1 MSVSG
6 ELQQLLHSWL
16 PGQRWFP
23 AKGRGISIS
32 ELSTVQVFDRRGAD
46 GAATGRNHIL
56 LLDSGDRMDIIQVPL
71 TFRTSALDAPDSACL
86 GEVDDLTLGRCHVY
100 DGIHDPE
107 FVRALASLITGRRSH
122 RDRTIAGRTVAGIAQ
137 PAITEAPT
145 TAFAGEQSNSSV
157 VIADRSAPAILKLFR
172 VLSAGANPDVE
183 VTAALSAAGCTA
195 VPQTMGWLEGTWFD
209 PASHEP
215 VSGHLAVLSEY
226 IADSTDAWAGAVD
239 AARRDLDF
247 SDSARQL
254 GLAVA
259 RIHRT
264 LSDVFGAHHPT
275 PAESVGIVE
284 GLTDRVRWAMSEARD
299 VLAPYREQLT
309 GHIDRL
315 RGIDDIGP
323 VQRIHGDLHLGQV
336 LHSEERGWVV
346 LDFEGEPLR
355 PLSERSEPDVPLRD
369 VVGILRSFDY
379 AANFVALEDPDSA
392 SRDAL
397 FARTSAWA
405 QRAATAFLAG
415 YARESG
421 QPTIS
426 TDPLLRVYW
435 LDKALYEVV
444 YELRNRPSWL
454 QVPLRPLGAILS
466 NESEVTGG
474 PAAEPTAPGEPTAE
488 PAAAS
493 GRPAAEPAAPASSP
507 TAEAATASGGPT
519 AEPAASA
526 GVAAEPIAS
535 DSRRADGAGSPPT
548 PRPVSED
555 VLRQVSDGTYHDP
568 HSVLG
573 AHQDADGTVTIRT
586 CQHLAKSVVARTPTD
601 TIPLAHEYGG
611 IFTAAFRP
619 ADGVIPEYRLETSY
633 TGDDLQVKDDPYRFL
648 PTLGDMDLHLIGEGR
663 HEELW
668 TVLGAHPR
676 RYPGVQGDIT
686 GTSFAVWAPNA
697 QAVRVI
703 GDFNSWNGAGHA
715 MRSLGSSGVWE
726 LFIPGVGA
734 GDVYKF
740 EILSRHGQWLQKAD
754 PMAFGTEVPPA
765 TGSVV
770 TESRYTFHDD
780 EWIARRSSSDPHDAP
795 VSVYEVHLGSWRLG
809 LGYREL
815 AAQLVDYVVEL
826 GFTHVEFMPVAE
838 HPFGGSWGYQVTSY
852 YAPTS
857 RFGHPDEFRFLVDS
871 LHRAGIGVILD
882 WVPAHFPKDEFA
894 LAKFDGEALYEH
906 PDPQRGEHPDWGTL
920 IFDYGR
926 REVRN
931 FLVANALYWFDQ
943 FHIDGLRVDAVASM
957 LYLDYS
963 REEGQWSPNRE
974 GGRENLEAI
983 DFLQEVNATAYRR
996 FPGILMIA
1004 EESTAFPGVTA
1015 PTSGG
1020 GLGFGLKW
1028 NMGWMHDSLG
1038 YISTDPLFRQYQHNQ
1053 LTFSI
1058 VYAFSENYL
1067 LPISH
1072 DEVVHGKGS
1081 LLRKMPGDRWQQLA
1095 NVRAFLAYQW
1105 AHPGKQL
1112 IFMGTEFGQE
1122 AEWSH
1127 DHGLDWWLTDDPRH
1141 SGVQRLVSSLN
1152 DVYRSTPALYARDNQ
1167 PGGFQWLD
1175 GADSARNVVSFVR
1188 WDRDGRPLV
1197 CVANFAG
1204 TTHDSYR
1211 LALPSEGTWIERVNT
1226 DAEQYGG
1233 SGVGNMG
1240 RVTAVPGHHMGQP
1253 AHADLRLPP
1262 LGVLYLTPEE

>member
-6 ELQQLLHSWL
+6 ELQRLLHSWL
-16 PGQRWFP
+16 PAQRWFP

-32 ELSTVQVFDRRGAD
+32 ALSSVQVFDRALAGDAV
-46 GAATGRNHIL
+46 TGRNHIL
-56 LLDSGDRMDIIQVPL
+56 MLDSGDRMDIIQVPL
-71 TFRTSALDAPDSACL
+71 TFRVSRLDAPDSAYL
-86 GEVDDLTLGRCHVY
+86 GEVDDITLGRRHVY
-100 DGIHDPE
+100 DGVHDPE
-107 FVRALASLITGRRSH
+107 FVRAIASLITSGRTH
-122 RDRTIAGRTVAGIAQ
+122 ADRKLAGRTVAGIQQ
-137 PAITEAPT
+137 PTITGAPT
-145 TAFAGEQSNSSV
+145 KVITGEQSNSSI
-157 VIADRSAPAILKLFR
+157 VISDRSAPAILKLFR

-183 VTAALSAAGCTA
+183 VTAALSAASCTS
-195 VPQTMGWLEGTWFD
+195 VPQTMGWLEGKWFN
-209 PASHEP
+209 P
-215 VSGHLAVLSEY
+215 VSLKEESGHFAVLSEF
-226 IADSTDAWAGAVD
+226 IAGSTDAWAAAVQ
-239 AARRDLDF
+239 AAQLDLDF
-247 SDSARQL
+247 SEPADQL
-254 GLAVA
+254 GIAVA
-259 RIHRT
+259 RIHKT
-264 LSDVFGAHHPT
+264 LSDVFGARHPG
-275 PAESVGIVE
+275 PAQTGRIVD
-284 GLTDRVRWAMSEARD
+284 GLQKRVLWALSEARD
-299 VLAPYREQLT
+299 VLSPYNEQLHE
-309 GHIDRL
+309 HISRL
-315 RGIDDIGP
+315 GDIDNVGM

-336 LHSEERGWVV
+336 LHSEARGWVV

-355 PLSERSEPDVPLRD
+355 PLSERSHPDVPLRD

-379 AANFVALEDPDSA
+379 AANFVALEDPDPA
-392 SRDAL
+392 SRDVVSK
-397 FARTSAWA
+397 RTAAWA
-405 QRAATAFLAG
+405 QKASAAFLDG

-421 QPTIS
+421 QPAIG

-444 YELRNRPSWL
+444 YELRNRPNWL
-454 QVPLRPLGAILS
+454 QVPLRSVGAILN

-474 PAAEPTAPGEPTAE
+474 PAAEAAKPEAEEAGRAEVAADTTADSEAVG
-488 PAAAS
+488 
-493 GRPAAEPAAPASSP
+493 SP
-507 TAEAATASGGPT
+507 AEAAAPEASESESGFENDGT
-519 AEPAASA
+519 DMADAE
-526 GVAAEPIAS
+526 S
-535 DSRRADGAGSPPT
+535 DPEFSGSPS
-548 PRPVSED
+548 PRPVSQD
-555 VLRQVSDGTYHDP
+555 VLQRVSDGSYHNP

-573 AHQDADGTVTIRT
+573 AHQDADGTVTIRA
-586 CQHLAKSVVARTPTD
+586 CKHLAKSVVARTPTE
-601 TIPLAHEYGG
+601 TIPLTHEYGG
-611 IFTAAFRP
+611 IFSAAFRP
-619 ADGVIPEYRLETSY
+619 ADGLIPEYRLETSY
-633 TGDDLQVKDDPYRFL
+633 IDDDLHVTDDPYRFV
-648 PTLGDMDLHLIGEGR
+648 PTLGEMDLHLIGEGR

-676 RYPGVQGDIT
+676 RYPGNQGDIS
-686 GTSFAVWAPNA
+686 GTSFAVWAPAA
-697 QAVRVI
+697 QAVRVV
-703 GDFNSWNGAGHA
+703 GDFNGWNGVGHA

-726 LFIPGVGA
+726 LFIPGVGVGNA
-734 GDVYKF
+734 YKF

-754 PMAFGTEVPPA
+754 PMAFGTELPPA
-765 TGSVV
+765 TGSVI
-770 TESRYTFHDD
+770 TESRYTFNDD
-780 EWIARRSSSDPHDAP
+780 EWIAQRSSTNPHDAP
-795 VSVYEVHLGSWRLG
+795 VSAYEVHLGSWRLG

-815 AAQLVDYVVEL
+815 ATELVDYVVEL

-871 LHRAGIGVILD
+871 LHQAGIGVILD

-963 REEGQWSPNRE
+963 REEGQWSPNKE

-983 DFLQEVNATAYRR
+983 GFLQEVNATAYRR

-1038 YISTDPLFRQYQHNQ
+1038 YISADPLYRQHQHNQ

-1095 NVRAFLAYQW
+1095 NLRAFLAYQW

-1141 SGVQRLVSSLN
+1141 SGVQRLVGSLN
-1152 DVYRSTPALYARDNQ
+1152 DVYRNTPALYARDNE

-1175 GADSARNVVSFVR
+1175 GADAARNVVSFVR
-1188 WDRDGRPLV
+1188 WDRDDKPLV

-1204 TTHDSYR
+1204 MAHESYR
-1211 LALPSEGTWIERVNT
+1211 LALPFEGTWIERVNT

-1233 SGVGNMG
+1233 SGSGNLG
-1240 RVTAVPGHHMGQP
+1240 QVTAVAGHHMGQP

-1262 LGVLYLTPEE
+1262 LGVLYLTPGE

>member
-1 MSVSG
+1 MTVSG
-6 ELQQLLHSWL
+6 ELQRLLHSWL
-16 PGQRWFP
+16 PAQRWFP

-32 ELSTVQVFDRRGAD
+32 GLSSVQVFDERRAD
-46 GAATGRNHIL
+46 DAVTGRNHIL
-56 LLDSGDRMDIIQVPL
+56 MLDSGDRVDIIQVPL
-71 TFRTSALDAPDSACL
+71 TFRASKLDAPDSAYL
-86 GEVDDLTLGRCHVY
+86 GEVNDMILGRRHVY
-100 DGIHDPE
+100 DGVHDPE
-107 FVRALASLITGRRSH
+107 FVRAIASLITGERTHPDRRL
-122 RDRTIAGRTVAGIAQ
+122 AGRTVDGIRQ
-137 PAITEAPT
+137 PDVTGAPT
-145 TAFAGEQSNSSV
+145 RVFSGEQSNSSV
-157 VIADRSAPAILKLFR
+157 VISDPSAPAILKLFR

-183 VTAALSAAGCTA
+183 VTAALSAASCTA
-195 VPQTMGWLEGTWFD
+195 VPQTIGWLEGIW
-209 PASHEP
+209 SNP
-215 VSGHLAVLSEY
+215 VSLTEESGHFAVLSEF
-226 IADSTDAWAGAVD
+226 IADSTDAWAAAVH
-239 AARRDLDF
+239 AARHDLDF
-247 SDSARQL
+247 SEPAHQL
-254 GLAVA
+254 GTAVA

-264 LSDVFGAHHPT
+264 LSEVFGAHHPGPEQT
-275 PAESVGIVE
+275 AHIVAD
-284 GLTDRVRWAMSEARD
+284 LQKRVRWAIAEAQD
-299 VLAPYREQLT
+299 VLAPYTKALGE
-309 GHIDRL
+309 HIGRL
-315 RGIDDIGP
+315 EEIDDVGP

-336 LHSEERGWVV
+336 LHSDERGWVV

-355 PLSERSEPDVPLRD
+355 PLSERSHPDVALRD
-369 VVGILRSFDY
+369 VVGMLRSFDY
-379 AANFVALEDPDSA
+379 AANFAALEDPDPA
-392 SRDAL
+392 SRDAVSE
-397 FARTSAWA
+397 RTSAWS
-405 QRAATAFLAG
+405 RSATAAFLDG

-421 QPTIS
+421 QPTIGS
-426 TDPLLRVYW
+426 DPLLRVYW

-444 YELRNRPSWL
+444 YELRNRPNWL
-454 QVPLRPLGAILS
+454 QVPFRSLGAIL
-466 NESEVTGG
+466 NHESEVTGPEQESDATGGREPESAVTGG
-474 PAAEPTAPGEPTAE
+474 PAQESADVPAKPATAP
-488 PAAAS
+488 
-493 GRPAAEPAAPASSP
+493 
-507 TAEAATASGGPT
+507 
-519 AEPAASA
+519 SA
-526 GVAAEPIAS
+526 GSV
-535 DSRRADGAGSPPT
+535 G
-548 PRPVSED
+548 PRPVSQE
-555 VLRQVSDGTYHDP
+555 VLQQVSDGSYHDP

-573 AHQDADGTVTIRT
+573 AHQDADGTVTIRA
-586 CQHLAKSVVARTPTD
+586 CRHLAKSVVVRTATD
-601 TIPLAHEYGG
+601 TIPLTHEYGG
-611 IFTAAFRP
+611 IFSAAFRP
-619 ADGVIPEYRLETSY
+619 ADGLIPEYRLETSY
-633 TGDDLQVKDDPYRFL
+633 TGDDLHVTDDPYRFL
-648 PTLGDMDLHLIGEGR
+648 PTLGETDLHLIGEGR

-676 RYPGVQGDIT
+676 RYPGGQGDIT
-686 GTSFAVWAPNA
+686 GTSFAVWAPDA
-697 QAVRVI
+697 RAVRVI
-703 GDFNSWNGAGHA
+703 GNFNSWNGVGHS

-726 LFIPGVGA
+726 LFIPGVGE
-734 GDVYKF
+734 GEVYKF

-754 PMAFGTEVPPA
+754 PMAFGTEVSPA

-780 EWIARRSSSDPHDAP
+780 EWMARRSSTDPHDAP
-795 VSVYEVHLGSWRLG
+795 VSAYEVHLGSWRLG

-815 AAQLVDYVVEL
+815 ATELVDYVVEL

-871 LHRAGIGVILD
+871 LHQAGIGVILD

-963 REEGQWSPNRE
+963 REDGQWSPNQE

-1152 DVYRSTPALYARDNQ
+1152 DVYRSTPALFARDNE
-1167 PGGFQWLD
+1167 PAGFQWLD
-1175 GADSARNVVSFVR
+1175 GADAARNVVSFVR
-1188 WDRDGRPLV
+1188 WDRDGKPLV

-1204 TTHDSYR
+1204 TTQEDYR
-1211 LALPSEGTWIERVNT
+1211 LALPSTGIWIERINT

-1240 RVTAVPGHHMGQP
+1240 QVTAVAGHHMGQP
-1253 AHADLRLPP
+1253 AHAELRLPP

>member
-6 ELQQLLHSWL
+6 ELLQLLHSWL

-23 AKGRGISIS
+23 AKGRGVSIS
-32 ELSTVQVFDRRGAD
+32 ELSTVQVFDERGR
-46 GAATGRNHIL
+46 GGTATGRNHIL
-56 LLDSGDRMDIIQVPL
+56 LLDSGDRMDVIQVPL
-71 TFRTSALDAPDSACL
+71 TFRTSPLDAPDSAHL

-100 DGIHDPE
+100 DGVHDPQ
-107 FVRALASLITGRRSH
+107 FVRSLATLITGRAPHIGRGL
-122 RDRTIAGRTVAGIAQ
+122 TGRTVAGVPQ
-137 PAITEAPT
+137 PTITDAPT
-145 TAFAGEQSNSSV
+145 AAFSGEQSNSSI

-195 VPQTMGWLEGTWFD
+195 VPRTMGWLEGRWFD
-209 PASHEP
+209 PVSHEE

-226 IADSTDAWAGAVD
+226 VADSTDAWTAAVD
-239 AARRDLDF
+239 AARDDVDF
-247 SDSARQL
+247 SDSADQL

-259 RIHRT
+259 RIHRS
-264 LSDVFGAHHPT
+264 LSDVFGAHRPT
-275 PAESVGIVE
+275 PAQSVGIVE
-284 GLTDRVRWAMSEARD
+284 GLAERVRWAMSEARD
-299 VLAPYREQLT
+299 VLSPYREQLAD
-309 GHIDRL
+309 HIDRL
-315 RGIDDIGP
+315 RRIGDIGP

-336 LHSEERGWVV
+336 LHSAERGWVV

-355 PLSERSEPDVPLRD
+355 PLSERSEPDSPLRD
-369 VVGILRSFDY
+369 VVGVLRSFDY
-379 AANFVALEDPDSA
+379 AANVVALEDPTHE
-392 SRDAL
+392 AL
-397 FARTSAWA
+397 SARTSAWA
-405 QRAATAFLAG
+405 QRAAEAFLAG
-415 YARESG
+415 YARETRR
-421 QPTIS
+421 PTIG

-466 NESEVTGG
+466 NESDVTGS
-474 PAAEPTAPGEPTAE
+474 PAAEPTATGSPAAESNPAGRPADAADQPTATVGPAEPT
-488 PAAAS
+488 
-493 GRPAAEPAAPASSP
+493 GPAAEPADATAP
-507 TAEAATASGGPT
+507 TASESGP
-519 AEPAASA
+519 
-526 GVAAEPIAS
+526 
-535 DSRRADGAGSPPT
+535 ADGTAAPPA
-548 PRPVSED
+548 PRPVAD
-555 VLRQVSDGTYHDP
+555 DILRQVSDGTYHDP

-573 AHQDADGTVTIRT
+573 AHQDADGTVTIRA
-586 CQHLAKSVVARTPTD
+586 CQHLAKTVAARTPTEE
-601 TIPLAHEYGG
+601 IPLTHEYGG

-619 ADGVIPEYRLETSY
+619 ADGRIPEYRLATSY
-633 TGDDLQVKDDPYRFL
+633 TGDDLHLRDDPYRFL

-676 RYPGVQGDIT
+676 SHSGADGDIT

-703 GDFNSWNGAGHA
+703 GDFNGWNGAGHA
-715 MRSLGSSGVWE
+715 MRSLGSTGVWE

-734 GDVYKF
+734 GSVYKF
-740 EILSRHGQWLQKAD
+740 EILGRHGQWLQKAD

-780 EWIARRSSSDPHDAP
+780 EWIARRSETDPHDAP

-815 AAQLVDYVVEL
+815 AAELVDYVVDL

-871 LHRAGIGVILD
+871 LHQAGIGVILD

-894 LAKFDGEALYEH
+894 LARFDGEALYEH

-963 REEGQWSPNRE
+963 RDDGQWSPNRE

-1038 YISTDPLFRQYQHNQ
+1038 YISTDPLFRQYQHSQ

-1141 SGVQRLVSSLN
+1141 SGVQRLVRTLN
-1152 DVYRSTPALYARDNQ
+1152 DVYRDTPALHSRDNE
-1167 PGGFQWLD
+1167 PGGFHWLD
-1175 GADSARNVVSFVR
+1175 GADASRNVVSFVR
-1188 WDRDGRPLV
+1188 WDRGGRPLV

-1204 TTHDSYR
+1204 TTHEGYR
-1211 LALPSEGTWIERVNT
+1211 LALPSAGTWLERVNT
-1226 DAEQYGG
+1226 DAEAYGG
-1233 SGVGNMG
+1233 SGVGNLG
-1240 RVTAVPGHHMGQP
+1240 KVAAVDGHHLGQP

-1262 LGVLYLTPEE
+1262 LSVLYLTPEE